1 LAFFRTYTDERRRLI
16 YRRMWL
22 TITDVILGRR
32 RVTDIEQPLTGRNLI
47 KSANLFPKQ
56 AKDLDLHVVEALDE
70 GVNFVLPRDADAVNP
85 F

>member
-1 LAFFRTYTDERRRLI
+1 
-16 YRRMWL
+16 
-22 TITDVILGRR
+22 
-32 RVTDIEQPLTGRNLI
+32 LI